1 MPLAQVK
8 PAAAQRG
15 TVEQTYQK
23 LTQRAHILQRP
34 DTYVGSV
41 EAVTQDGWVFDA
53 AAGRMAQRKLTYVPG
68 LYKIF
73 DEILVNA
80 ADNKQRD
87 TSMSEIRVE
96 IDAAAGR
103 ISVQNNGKGVPVVMH
118 QEHGIYVPEL
128 IFGHLLTSSNYN
140 DNQKKVVGGRNGYE
154 RRVGRFEAPGVRD
167 ADLQLR
173 QFSDLPRALDDGALD
188 KAETILMYCTG
199 GVRCERASAY
209 LRSRGVTGDL
219 CQLSGGIHRYQERYG
234 NGGFFRGRCYVFDP
248 RMAVGAP
255 AVRGIRIHHPRY
267 DTI

>member
-23 LTQRAHILQRP
+23 LTQREHILQRP

-140 DNQKKVVGGRNGYE
+140 DNQKKVTGGRNGYGAKLANIFSSE
-154 RRVGRFEAPGVRD
+154 FVVETSDSAEARAASMPAARGRPAAPRRPCDEPPRLPPTRVAPRSQPGPALCPPTALAEA
-167 ADLQLR
+167 
-173 QFSDLPRALDDGALD
+173 GA
-188 KAETILMYCTG
+188 
-199 GVRCERASAY
+199 RPHRASA
-209 LRSRGVTGDL
+209 SR
-219 CQLSGGIHRYQERYG
+219 
-234 NGGFFRGRCYVFDP
+234 
-248 RMAVGAP
+248 
-255 AVRGIRIHHPRY
+255 
-267 DTI
+267 